1 MTPNKPHSLTT
12 EEYLQ
17 RWQEQYGVPNKEL
30 LDELGIEA
38 HATTLS
44 ENLIRLGSPDDIRDV
59 ESRDEDVEDSHTA
72 AFRDP
77 EDMLDEQMLDQILRP
92 GDLVEMSFLAEREP
106 LVAVFVQQFG
116 NQGQFYGLH
125 GKWFY
130 RKTNTIQF
138 SVPGY
143 VDPKLLEPIIRYL
156 PKGEVTSELLDTM
169 QILDVNAPREVA
181 APVLKLLG
189 SFAQEADAAYRQHAS
204 ALERAH
210 RTLGHQTDLRFGTL
224 QKITE
229 TLLKSKNPTAATMYA
244 VRKALLRQ
252 GLGFQID
259 KRSHRQTNV
268 FQIMPIE
275 FKERVEQAQSW
286 IREFQDETAR
296 RAHDP
301 DNVDQNG
308 HQAKESVGAANVR
321 KFIQKAR
328 KLIDQS
334 RSERDFTPYGR
345 LGISK
350 TRTEITPHS
359 TATTNYTSL
368 QFSESDSVLI
378 RYIEAW
384 AISHFFAMSFRALS
398 LPPALLRAIDRYHDQ
413 PLDDSIG
420 FVFLQEIGVVP
431 PHENRTKFDPHLL
444 LPTASHSRQ
453 LEQMYLALVKMGND
467 RKKVKLKDFMEG
479 LRTDWKD
486 LPVYCVDSATAEEID
501 DGISVEHIDGTEEY
515 WAHVHIANPTAFL
528 PRTHLISKMAAHLTE
543 TIYMPERTYSM
554 LPKWISNDHLSLGP
568 DRPCLTIS
576 IKLNKRGEVLDEK
589 IQSGIIRKFIP
600 ITPQTLQQ
608 VVDEEGAKYAA
619 NHPGLTVIV
628 GGEIPEHPKRKMK
641 NVEELSKRH
650 KEDLRTLHALALARQ
665 ARRTE
670 AGGIFFNQNYPEM
683 TVYNDYSRPG
693 LPWSHPSHSV
703 ARYTVGDPVIKME
716 VTPTESWFQPA
727 GVGNDLMVREMML
740 LAGEVGALWLRKRN
754 IPAVYRGTMTRS
766 DMMSIEEY
774 REKIIKPTLDAN
786 GNPPVKV
793 AFNYLPH
800 AGSSVT
806 STKPLPHQVLGV
818 RQYAKLTSPLRRYG
832 DMLMHWQIE
841 SALRK
846 EAELGHSLIDYTG
859 PLDFI
864 AFQKKEV
871 DAITTR
877 LASRERLIAK
887 TKRHSQ
893 AFWLSQLFFRAFYY
907 GEAVLPETFE
917 VIVFSKGSGDSFQ
930 RVAVLWQDY
939 SFDMDMA
946 YPTTVGIDEK
956 PEIGDRWEVRIVKV
970 HTYLR
975 RVMTVPLRLI
985 SREHVGV
992 DMSFLG

>member
-1 MTPNKPHSLTT
+1 MLTASQFRHQAATASATWVHEAASMTPNKPHSLTT

-204 ALERAH
+204 ALDRAH

-275 FKERVEQAQSW
+275 FKERVEKAQSW

-350 TRTEITPHS
+350 TRTEITPH
-359 TATTNYTSL
+359 N
-368 QFSESDSVLI
+368 
-378 RYIEAW
+378 
-384 AISHFFAMSFRALS
+384 
-398 LPPALLRAIDRYHDQ
+398 
-413 PLDDSIG
+413 
-420 FVFLQEIGVVP
+420 
-431 PHENRTKFDPHLL
+431 
-444 LPTASHSRQ
+444 
-453 LEQMYLALVKMGND
+453 
-467 RKKVKLKDFMEG
+467 
-479 LRTDWKD
+479 
-486 LPVYCVDSATAEEID
+486 SATAEEID
-501 DGISVEHIDGTEEY
+501 DGVSVEHIDGTEEY

-703 ARYTVGDPVIKME
+703 ARYT
-716 VTPTESWFQPA
+716 PA

-740 LAGEVGALWLRKRN
+740 LAGEVGALWLRKRS

-846 EAELGHSLIDYTG
+846 EAELGHSLIGYTG

-975 RVMTVPLRLI
+975 RVMTVPVRLI